1 MKTLDSHYNCSITKL
16 SDESLMFAYE
26 NAKAENLD
34 GDFIQLLETELL
46 KRKEGCLY

>member
-1 MKTLDSHYNCSITKL
+1 MKTLVSHHNCSITKL
-16 SDESLMFAYE
+16 SDESLKFAYE

-34 GDFIQLLETELL
+34 GDFIQLLEAELL

>member
-1 MKTLDSHYNCSITKL
+1 MKTLDSHHNCSITKL
-16 SDESLMFAYE
+16 SDESLKFAYE

>member
-1 MKTLDSHYNCSITKL
+1 MKTLDPHHNCSITKL
-16 SDESLMFAYE
+16 SDESLQFAYE

-34 GDFIQLLETELL
+34 HYFIQLLESELM